1 MNVCILG
8 DVHFGVRA
16 DSKVFAEN
24 FRKFY
29 TEVFF
34 PSLVERDVKHIYQ
47 LGDLFDRR
55 KYINFLTL
63 AECKDYFFDK
73 AKALGIEVHVLLGN
87 HDIFWRESLEVNSP
101 RLLLA
106 EYDNVFLYS
115 EPMKVKMG
123 NRAADIIPWICKE
136 NEDEIHSFI
145 NKSTSDICLGHFEIL
160 GFQMYRGVENHDD
173 GLSHEMFEKYKRV
186 YSGHYH
192 HKSTAKNITYV
203 GTPCEHTWQDHD
215 DPKGFHIMDT
225 DTLEIEFIRNPFTMF
240 TKFYYDEDEID
251 LKKFDP
257 SSFADK
263 HVKVVVVNKK
273 DFYKFDR
280 FMERAYKTNPI
291 EIKIIEDFSEFEA
304 DSQTDEELNVEDTL
318 SLLSQYVDAIDTDA
332 DKDKIKT
339 LMRTLYVEAQNVDEE

>member
-1 MNVCILG
+1 
-8 DVHFGVRA
+8 
-16 DSKVFAEN
+16 
-24 FRKFY
+24 
-29 TEVFF
+29 
-34 PSLVERDVKHIYQ
+34 
-47 LGDLFDRR
+47 
-55 KYINFLTL
+55 
-63 AECKDYFFDK
+63 
-73 AKALGIEVHVLLGN
+73 
-87 HDIFWRESLEVNSP
+87 
-101 RLLLA
+101 
-106 EYDNVFLYS
+106 
-115 EPMKVKMG
+115 
-123 NRAADIIPWICKE
+123 
-136 NEDEIHSFI
+136 
-145 NKSTSDICLGHFEIL
+145 
-160 GFQMYRGVENHDD
+160 
-173 GLSHEMFEKYKRV
+173 
-186 YSGHYH
+186 
-192 HKSTAKNITYV
+192 
-203 GTPCEHTWQDHD
+203 
-215 DPKGFHIMDT
+215 MDT

-257 SSFADK
+257 SSFTDK